1 MTEKQYKYTA
11 KIKQPQTVSNVK
23 LDPKGGSLTE
33 REYKT
38 VKKDSYGASLFE
50 KGLLVIETEP
60 APAAELSV
68 TAAPAS
74 NGAGE
79 TVPDFDGNGENSDI
93 SRESYENGND
103 RPESHA
109 GWKPE

>member
-11 KIKQPQTVSNVK
+11 EIKQPQTVAGIK

-38 VKKDSYGASLFE
+38 VKKDKYGASLLE
-50 KGLLVIETEP
+50 KGFLEVVEDTTP
-60 APAAELSV
+60 AKATVPS
-68 TAAPAS
+68 
-74 NGAGE
+74 GE
-79 TVPDFDGNGENSDI
+79 TVPDFSEPA
-93 SRESYENGND
+93 D
-103 RPESHA
+103 RPEDHA